1 MKAKAGV
8 VDRLNKILTID
19 LTAINQYFV
28 QAEMCKNWG
37 FNRMAHSLRS
47 VSFDEM
53 KDSQHLIEHILYLE
67 GVVANLQRL
76 NQVKVGESV
85 LEDLQLDLESEKEA
99 VEVLTEAI
107 THCVQVEDYTT
118 RSLLE
123 GMVRS
128 EEEHIDWL
136 ETQLETINIVG
147 LELYLNQQI
156 HEDD

>member
-67 GVVANLQRL
+67 GVPNLQRL

>member
-1 MKAKAGV
+1 MRAKEGV
-8 VDRLNKILTID
+8 VERLNNILTID
-19 LTAINQYFV
+19 LTAINQYFIHS
-28 QAEMCKNWG
+28 EMSKNWG

-47 VSFDEM
+47 SSFEEM
-53 KDSQHLIEHILYLE
+53 KDAQRLIQHILYLE
-67 GVVANLQRL
+67 GVPNLQRL

-85 LEDLQLDLESEKEA
+85 LEDLQLNLQSEKEA
-99 VEVLTEAI
+99 VEALTESI
-107 THCVQVEDYTT
+107 THCSRVEDYTT

-136 ETQLETINIVG
+136 ETQLETINTIG

>member
-1 MKAKAGV
+1 MKAKEGV

-19 LTAINQYFV
+19 LTAINQYFI

-67 GVVANLQRL
+67 GVPNLQRL
-76 NQVKVGESV
+76 NQIKVGESV
-85 LEDLQLDLESEKEA
+85 LEDLQLDLQSEKEA
-99 VEVLTEAI
+99 VEALTEAI
-107 THCVQVEDYTT
+107 THCVQVQDYTT
-118 RSLLE
+118 RSMLE

>member
-1 MKAKAGV
+1 MKAKEGV

-19 LTAINQYFV
+19 LTAINQYFI

-53 KDSQHLIEHILYLE
+53 KDSQQLIEHILYLE
-67 GVVANLQRL
+67 GVPNLQRL

-85 LEDLQLDLESEKEA
+85 LEDLQLDLQSEKDA
-99 VEVLTEAI
+99 VEALTEAI
-107 THCVQVEDYTT
+107 THCVNVQDYTT
-118 RSLLE
+118 RSLFE